1 MFGIGRASPR
11 HTLCD
16 RMPMPRTSRP
26 YRPAR
31 REAILFYL
39 CISPWLLGFTVF
51 ILGPVL
57 SSLGLSFT
65 RWDLLSDPVFV
76 GLRNYTRMVDDKLFW
91 QALSVTVRY
100 TLLYV
105 PAELV
110 GGLLLALLMNQKG
123 VRGIRG
129 ARTIY
134 YLPTI
139 ISGVAFV
146 VVWMWLFQPEAG
158 LINAT
163 LARFGIQG
171 PRWLADPNTA
181 LTALWLMSLW
191 GLGRAALIYLAGLKG
206 IPQQLYEAAAI
217 DGAGA
222 VAELPPRD
230 AADAH
235 AHHLFQPGAEHH
247 RHLPDL
253 YQRVCRHQRR
263 AARLDALLRA
273 LSLPQGVPGVPDGLC
288 LGAGLGALPHHPRA
302 DDPGRAQRPVVGL
315 LRRGEARMNAP
326 RWRTFLATALVWG
339 VALLFLI
346 PLSLDDLVVAQA
358 ELPDL

>member
-1 MFGIGRASPR
+1 
-11 HTLCD
+11 
-16 RMPMPRTSRP
+16 MPQRSRR

-76 GLRNYTRMVDDKLFW
+76 GMRNYARMVDDKLFW
-91 QALSVTVRY
+91 QSLSVTIRY

-110 GGLLLALLMNQKG
+110 GGLLLALLMNQRG

-222 VAELPPRD
+222 AQSFRHVTLPMLTPTIFFNLILSIIGTFQTFTSAFVATNGGPLD
-230 AADAH
+230 ST
-235 AHHLFQPGAEHH
+235 LFYV
-247 RHLPDL
+247 L
-253 YQRVCRHQRR
+253 YLYRKAFQEFQMGY
-263 AARLDALLRA
+263 ASALA
-273 LSLPQGVPGVPDGLC
+273 WV
-288 LGAGLGALPHHPRA
+288 
-302 DDPGRAQRPVVGL
+302 
-315 LRRGEARMNAP
+315 
-326 RWRTFLATALVWG
+326 
-339 VALLFLI
+339 LFLI
-346 PLSLDDLVVAQA
+346 ILLLTILVVRSGQWWVYY
-358 ELPDL
+358 EGEKR

>member
-1 MFGIGRASPR
+1 
-11 HTLCD
+11 
-16 RMPMPRTSRP
+16 MPRTSRP

-51 ILGPVL
+51 VLGPVL
-57 SSLGLSFT
+57 ASLGLSFT
-65 RWDLLSDPVFV
+65 RWDLLTDPVFT
-76 GLRNYTRMVDDKLFW
+76 GLRNYGRMIDDKLFW
-91 QALSVTVRY
+91 QSLSVTIRY

-110 GGLLLALLMNQKG
+110 GGLLLALLMNQRG

-129 ARTIY
+129 VRTIY

-163 LARFGIQG
+163 LARVGIQG

-222 VAELPPRD
+222 LQSFRHVTLPMLTPTIFFNLILSIIGTFQTFTSAFVATNGGPLD
-230 AADAH
+230 ST
-235 AHHLFQPGAEHH
+235 LFYV
-247 RHLPDL
+247 L
-253 YQRVCRHQRR
+253 YLYRKAFQEFQMGY
-263 AARLDALLRA
+263 ASALA
-273 LSLPQGVPGVPDGLC
+273 WV
-288 LGAGLGALPHHPRA
+288 
-302 DDPGRAQRPVVGL
+302 
-315 LRRGEARMNAP
+315 
-326 RWRTFLATALVWG
+326 
-339 VALLFLI
+339 LFLI
-346 PLSLDDLVVAQA
+346 ILVLTILVVRSGQWWVYY
-358 ELPDL
+358 EGEKR

>member
-1 MFGIGRASPR
+1 
-11 HTLCD
+11 
-16 RMPMPRTSRP
+16 MPRTSRP

-51 ILGPVL
+51 VLGPVL
-57 SSLGLSFT
+57 ASLGLSFT
-65 RWDLLSDPVFV
+65 RWDLLTDPVFT
-76 GLRNYTRMVDDKLFW
+76 GLRNYGRMIDDKLFW
-91 QALSVTVRY
+91 QSLSVTIRY

-110 GGLLLALLMNQKG
+110 GGLLLALLMNQRG

-129 ARTIY
+129 VRTIY

-163 LARFGIQG
+163 LARVGIQG

-222 VAELPPRD
+222 LQSFRHVTLPLLTPTIFFNLILSIIGTFQTFTSAFVATNGGPLD
-230 AADAH
+230 ST
-235 AHHLFQPGAEHH
+235 LFYV
-247 RHLPDL
+247 L
-253 YQRVCRHQRR
+253 YLYRKAFQEFQMGY
-263 AARLDALLRA
+263 ASALA
-273 LSLPQGVPGVPDGLC
+273 WV
-288 LGAGLGALPHHPRA
+288 
-302 DDPGRAQRPVVGL
+302 
-315 LRRGEARMNAP
+315 
-326 RWRTFLATALVWG
+326 
-339 VALLFLI
+339 LFLI
-346 PLSLDDLVVAQA
+346 ILILTILVVRSGQWWVYY
-358 ELPDL
+358 EGEKR